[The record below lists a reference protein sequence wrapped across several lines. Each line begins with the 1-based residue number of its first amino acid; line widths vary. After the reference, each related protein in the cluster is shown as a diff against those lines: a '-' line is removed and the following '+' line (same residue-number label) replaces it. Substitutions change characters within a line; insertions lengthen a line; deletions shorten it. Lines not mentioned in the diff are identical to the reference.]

1 MTGDGSN
8 ETLIQPGVFLD
19 RGVLISLF
27 HFWDACKAA
36 DADDRLHELSKWKD
50 LKAAL
55 DSAGVDTDG
64 MKQTRNINRGMK
76 AFQSLTGSFSDH
88 HCFSS
93 RVCWSELH
101 HTLLEARALE
111 ALVGQGVPQ
120 SLRAKRPLLM
130 YRAALRESDYNKL
143 NDQFNTFRDSLNIDY
158 GIDVIDVE
166 DPSRGLNVTAG
177 DIWEAARE
185 VWSYVLMDVLDA
197 YVCAAALLVEAERLL
212 SDDPVLRNVLEMLN
226 DPSRDWTVLREAL
239 GVAPDA
245 VFPKPQTPASS
256 ASGP

>member
-1 MTGDGSN
+1 
-8 ETLIQPGVFLD
+8 
-19 RGVLISLF
+19 
-27 HFWDACKAA
+27 
-36 DADDRLHELSKWKD
+36 
-50 LKAAL
+50 
-55 DSAGVDTDG
+55 
-64 MKQTRNINRGMK
+64 
-76 AFQSLTGSFSDH
+76 
-88 HCFSS
+88 
-93 RVCWSELH
+93 
-101 HTLLEARALE
+101 
-111 ALVGQGVPQ
+111 
-120 SLRAKRPLLM
+120 M